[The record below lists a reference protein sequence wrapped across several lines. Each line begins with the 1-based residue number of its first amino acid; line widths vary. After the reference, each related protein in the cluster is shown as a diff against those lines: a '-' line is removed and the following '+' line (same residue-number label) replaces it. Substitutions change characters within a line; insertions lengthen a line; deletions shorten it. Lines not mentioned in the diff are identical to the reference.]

1 MNSYIST
8 STSRH
13 LESEKLKQMRDQF
26 VQNVSHELRTPV
38 AVIRGYAE
46 LLESGDLGSLSDEQ
60 QRVMR
65 VIARQTHHLT
75 RMVTRIGLLLAI
87 DAHTELQMPL
97 RVGELA
103 RSLVEEYQDEARVA
117 GLVLD
122 HKVSGDSP
130 FLAVGDEYQLSEAL
144 AGLIENA
151 IKFTTE
157 GGHISV
163 RVYQRDGMISLEVED
178 TGIGIP
184 GEELHAIF
192 EDFYQ
197 VDGSTTR
204 RYGGLGVGLTLARRV
219 AESQGGYME
228 VESQVDRGSKFRI
241 CLPELER
248 ARDQEETESKSWR
261 ILIVD
266 DEEVVANMLQAA
278 LQKMPDFRVSVAH
291 DGASAL
297 KLLAEERFDLMIT
310 DYRMPGIDG
319 MSLAERARQNYPW
332 IAIIMVT
339 AHDSYELRKQASG
352 SAVKKILSKPVRLAE
367 IREVA
372 ADALAQVPVKI

>member
-122 HKVSGDSP
+122 HKVSGDAP

>member
-38 AVIRGYAE
+38 AIIRGYAE
-46 LLESGDLGSLSDEQ
+46 LLDSGDLGSLSGEQ
-60 QRVMR
+60 KKIMQ
-65 VIARQTHHLT
+65 VITRQTHHLT

-97 RVGELA
+97 RVEDLLV
-103 RSLVEEYQDEARVA
+103 SLVEEYQDEARVS
-117 GLVLD
+117 GLTLD
-122 HKVSGDSP
+122 YDVTSDGP

-151 IKFTTE
+151 IKFTEEDGRIT
-157 GGHISV
+157 V
-163 RVYQRDGMISLEVED
+163 RVYRQDGMINLEVED

-184 GEELHAIF
+184 GEELQAIF

-219 AESQGGYME
+219 AESQGGHME
-228 VESQVDRGSKFRI
+228 VESEVERGSKFRI
-241 CLPELER
+241 CLPELEEAGDR
-248 ARDQEETESKSWR
+248 EEPATKSWR

-266 DEEVVANMLQAA
+266 DEKVVADMLRAA
-278 LQKMPDFRVSVAH
+278 LQKMPNFKVSVAN

-297 KLLAEERFDLMIT
+297 RLLAEKRFDLMIT

-319 MSLAERARQNYPW
+319 MSLSEKARQKYPW

-372 ADALAQVPVKI
+372 ADALAQAPVEL

>member
-1 MNSYIST
+1 
-8 STSRH
+8 
-13 LESEKLKQMRDQF
+13 
-26 VQNVSHELRTPV
+26 
-38 AVIRGYAE
+38 
-46 LLESGDLGSLSDEQ
+46 
-60 QRVMR
+60 
-65 VIARQTHHLT
+65 
-75 RMVTRIGLLLAI
+75 
-87 DAHTELQMPL
+87 
-97 RVGELA
+97 
-103 RSLVEEYQDEARVA
+103 
-117 GLVLD
+117 
-122 HKVSGDSP
+122 
-130 FLAVGDEYQLSEAL
+130 
-144 AGLIENA
+144 
-151 IKFTTE
+151 
-157 GGHISV
+157 
-163 RVYQRDGMISLEVED
+163 
-178 TGIGIP
+178 
-184 GEELHAIF
+184 
-192 EDFYQ
+192 
-197 VDGSTTR
+197 
-204 RYGGLGVGLTLARRV
+204 
-219 AESQGGYME
+219 ME

-248 ARDQEETESKSWR
+248 ARDQEETQSKSWR